1 MCFSEFVYFFKK
13 SLLRFCLGPESL
25 QKVYDLLRSFTTIIA
40 RPCIACILHHF
51 AIYFFSTFDPESPVE
66 YFVCNSFSFF
76 FFFPRAT
83 FARSCGFS
91 KDSAA
96 YIDSTPDDIYVRCSL
111 HSSILNRLPVQPKS
125 WSCHRSRRSIPAVLL
140 TSPGTTITR
149 PNDRYCPATNSP
161 LSACRQPPRASPG
174 PPTTIR
180 P

>member
-1 MCFSEFVYFFKK
+1 MHAPASPASCITVLFF
-13 SLLRFCLGPESL
+13 LSL
-25 QKVYDLLRSFTTIIA
+25 QRLILKAPLKISFAT
-40 RPCIACILHHF
+40 LSLSS
-51 AIYFFSTFDPESPVE
+51 FFS
-66 YFVCNSFSFF
+66 
-76 FFFPRAT
+76 RAT
-83 FARSCGFS
+83 FASSCGFS
-91 KDSAA
+91 RDSAA

-111 HSSILNRLPVQPKS
+111 HSSILNRLSVQPKS

>member
-1 MCFSEFVYFFKK
+1 MTKGLRLTTKLHYDNCTPLHRLHLASLCYFF
-13 SLLRFCLGPESL
+13 
-25 QKVYDLLRSFTTIIA
+25 
-40 RPCIACILHHF
+40 
-51 AIYFFSTFDPESPVE
+51 FFSLSPTLDPESPVE
-66 YFVCNSFSFF
+66 DFVCNAFSFF
-76 FFFPRAT
+76 FFSRAT
-83 FARSCGFS
+83 FASSCGFS

-111 HSSILNRLPVQPKS
+111 HSSILNRLSVQPKS